1 VEQTPAHDRYN
12 PDLLRLMDRRFARV
26 VEAGC
31 SRGALARAYREKFP
45 AAPYLG
51 IEIDA
56 GYAEA
61 ARRHCD
67 RVLCGDLESLP
78 SAEWASLFPSDC
90 WVFGDAL
97 EHLRDPWRLLRALR
111 RDLHPQGQVLAC
123 IPNAQHW
130 SVQARLAAG
139 AFHYEDQGL
148 LDRTHLRWFTR
159 STIVELF
166 QSTGFRVE
174 KMLSRVFE
182 EPARARFL
190 PAIAALAE
198 AAGVDRDKAVRD
210 CQPLQYVLR
219 AVPA

>member
-1 VEQTPAHDRYN
+1 MDQTPAHDHHN

-26 VEAGC
+26 VEVGC
-31 SRGALARAYREKFP
+31 SRGALARAYRHGFP
-45 AAPYLG
+45 DAGYVG
-51 IEIDA
+51 IEVDA
-56 GYAEA
+56 GYAEV
-61 ARRHCD
+61 ARQYCD
-67 RVLCGDLESLP
+67 RVICGDVENLP
-78 SAEWASLFPSDC
+78 AADWASLFPSDC

-111 RDLHPQGQVLAC
+111 RDMGGEGQVLAC

-130 SVQARLAAG
+130 SVQARLASG
-139 AFHYEDQGL
+139 AFQYEDRGL

-159 STIVELF
+159 STMLTLF
-166 QSTGFRVE
+166 QSAGFRVE

-182 EPARARFL
+182 EPARERFL